1 MNGTVR
7 PRDAL
12 LWDVRADA
20 IDPAAHGDFLV
31 GRVLGAGTVDD
42 IRALRR
48 DLGDDTLCG
57 YLARTR
63 ARRLDRRRV
72 RYLEAILALDAADVT
87 AWLADGSRR
96 VWDAR

>member
-1 MNGTVR
+1 MTPAVQ
-7 PRDAL
+7 PRAAL

-20 IDPAAHGDFLV
+20 IDPATHRDFLV
-31 GRVLGAGTVDD
+31 GRVLGFGTVDD

-48 DLGDDTLCG
+48 DLGDGALCG
-57 YLARTR
+57 YLSRTR

-72 RYLEAILALDAADVT
+72 RYLEAILGLDATCVAV
-87 AWLADGSRR
+87 WLADPGRG